1 MHLFRVFGVAAR
13 ARDSK
18 GNKPKKTI
26 LLRRE
31 RSRARRHDEKE
42 DKTKKKTILLR
53 SFFYTNRH
61 TAHVRLR
68 ALEFPHQKAPVQSA
82 MAAFRV
88 AWSWCSKSVNGR
100 HAHDATRGCAP
111 SRALTGR
118 RSGRVPRPRPRK
130 RLPSNR
136 SHRTASSRHRR
147 SAAESRPERRPARA
161 PVPGDARRRPDAHA
175 VRAMTRLFHGDC
187 HRR

>member
-88 AWSWCSKSVNGR
+88 AWSWCSKSANGR
-100 HAHDATRGCAP
+100 RPRRNAGLRALEGTHRKALGQSAAAASQKASSVKPKSSNSVVATPSVCRGIASRTAAC
-111 SRALTGR
+111 SRAG
-118 RSGRVPRPRPRK
+118 SW
-130 RLPSNR
+130 
-136 SHRTASSRHRR
+136 
-147 SAAESRPERRPARA
+147 
-161 PVPGDARRRPDAHA
+161 
-175 VRAMTRLFHGDC
+175 
-187 HRR
+187 